1 MITLNKD
8 LSGKILDVGGGG
20 EGIIGRLYGEQVTA
34 IDKYQEELDEAPS
47 GFVKVL
53 MDAVNLTFSDCSFD
67 HATFFYS
74 LMFMSAE
81 EQRRAIMEAVRV
93 LKCGGEI
100 HIWDCEIASAY
111 PEPFCVDVQVQL
123 RTEQISTTYGIGKL
137 DAQDKTS
144 IQTICENAGLQSVT
158 ERVGEEGFYLCFKK
172 ISHHNASL

>member
-67 HATFFYS
+67 HANILLFF
-74 LMFMSAE
+74 
-81 EQRRAIMEAVRV
+81 
-93 LKCGGEI
+93 
-100 HIWDCEIASAY
+100 
-111 PEPFCVDVQVQL
+111 DVYERG
-123 RTEQISTTYGIGKL
+123 RT
-137 DAQDKTS
+137 KTS
-144 IQTICENAGLQSVT
+144 YHGSGTGVEM
-158 ERVGEEGFYLCFKK
+158 RR
-172 ISHHNASL
+172 